1 VESAVLHTVQLA
13 LADGAYR
20 GALREALC
28 RSCAWRVESVAGR
41 IPRPDCVLVLDE
53 AAFEH
58 LRLPLSHPERI
69 VLITR
74 QDPQLLAQAWDAGLV
89 SVLSEQDPMSTVLLA
104 IMAAAL
110 RVVNLSKSEVSGGI
124 SPSTESIRCANS
136 PTSHAIPAQSVA
148 NLNNLAQPRCGLLRA
163 LLSVSARE
171 PSRMSRVQI
180 EWGSNTPESGWRRL
194 QQHECHH
201 TGI

>member
-1 VESAVLHTVQLA
+1 MSHTVQLA
-13 LADGAYR
+13 LADGAYL

-28 RSCAWRVESVAGR
+28 RSCAWRVESVD
-41 IPRPDCVLVLDE
+41 RPDPSQNCVLVLDE

-89 SVLSEQDPMSTVLLA
+89 SVLSQHDPMSTVLLA

-110 RVVNLSKSEVSGGI
+110 RV
-124 SPSTESIRCANS
+124 
-136 PTSHAIPAQSVA
+136 A
-148 NLNNLAQPRCGLLRA
+148 NLGKPDISSGIPPIPEEDSAPIAPHHSHSAGRRCKI
-163 LLSVSARE
+163 
-171 PSRMSRVQI
+171 Q
-180 EWGSNTPESGWRRL
+180 
-194 QQHECHH
+194 
-201 TGI
+201 

>member
-1 VESAVLHTVQLA
+1 MESAVLHTVQLA

-20 GALREALC
+20 GALREALA
-28 RSCAWRVESVAGR
+28 RSCAWRVEPVDTPDLAD
-41 IPRPDCVLVLDE
+41 DCVLVLDE

-110 RVVNLSKSEVSGGI
+110 RVANLGKPDISSGI
-124 SPSTESIRCANS
+124 SPISDEDSAPIAPHHSHSGSRRCK
-136 PTSHAIPAQSVA
+136 IQ
-148 NLNNLAQPRCGLLRA
+148 
-163 LLSVSARE
+163 
-171 PSRMSRVQI
+171 
-180 EWGSNTPESGWRRL
+180 
-194 QQHECHH
+194 
-201 TGI
+201 

>member
-1 VESAVLHTVQLA
+1 LAGGGVKSAVLHTVQLA
-13 LADGAYR
+13 LEDGVYR

-28 RSCAWRVESVAGR
+28 RSCAWRVESVD
-41 IPRPDCVLVLDE
+41 RPDSSQNCVLVLDE

-89 SVLSEQDPMSTVLLA
+89 SVLSQQDPMSTVLLA

-110 RVVNLSKSEVSGGI
+110 RAANPGKADVSSGI
-124 SPSTESIRCANS
+124 SPISEEDAAPIAPPHSHSVGRRCK
-136 PTSHAIPAQSVA
+136 IQ
-148 NLNNLAQPRCGLLRA
+148 
-163 LLSVSARE
+163 
-171 PSRMSRVQI
+171 
-180 EWGSNTPESGWRRL
+180 
-194 QQHECHH
+194 
-201 TGI
+201 

>member
-1 VESAVLHTVQLA
+1 MHTVQLA
-13 LADGAYR
+13 LADGAYA

-28 RSCAWRVESVAGR
+28 RSCAWRVESVA
-41 IPRPDCVLVLDE
+41 RPDPAEDCVLVLDE

-89 SVLSEQDPMSTVLLA
+89 SVLSQHDPMSTVLLA

-110 RVVNLSKSEVSGGI
+110 RDANLGKPDISSGI
-124 SPSTESIRCANS
+124 SPISEED
-136 PTSHAIPAQSVA
+136 
-148 NLNNLAQPRCGLLRA
+148 
-163 LLSVSARE
+163 SAPIAPHHGHS
-171 PSRMSRVQI
+171 PSRRCKIQ
-180 EWGSNTPESGWRRL
+180 
-194 QQHECHH
+194 
-201 TGI
+201 